1 MPENAPT
8 PGDGGGPRDGRD
20 GLLRAID
27 SVVAE
32 VHRLRAD
39 ADRIESSCHRLRKL
53 AAAGHPSE
61 PVDWTTAIP
70 LTNPAAP
77 LTNSFYQPNPSG
89 RPR

>member
-1 MPENAPT
+1 METTPT
-8 PGDGGGPRDGRD
+8 PGDGAGPRDGRD

-53 AAAGHPSE
+53 AAASHPSE
-61 PVDWTTAIP
+61 PVDWGAAVP
-70 LTNPAAP
+70 LTNAAAP
-77 LTNSFYQPNPSG
+77 LTNSFYQPNASAQ
-89 RPR
+89 PR